1 MSLKGLVG
9 GNLYV
14 SLKWLVGGSLYVSLK
29 WLVGGGGGGG
39 LYVAEGVLG
48 KLVSNTII
56 SLKDLLEKAHAHLF
70 FSSPVKIILLSCVYY
85 QISQVTFQF
94 SIHYMV
100 LYLPPIEKGID

>member
-1 MSLKGLVG
+1 MVG
-9 GNLYV
+9 GGKLICLSEVV
-14 SLKWLVGGSLYVSLK
+14 S
-29 WLVGGGGGGG
+29 GGGGGG

-56 SLKDLLEKAHAHLF
+56 SLKDLLENAHAHLF

-100 LYLPPIEKGID
+100 LYLPPIEKGRD